1 MWLILE
7 YTPRGRGITIIKTNN
22 LKLKTQ
28 TVKKIHIKK
37 VIKMK
42 IIKKVKDMVFTVSGC
57 LFMLLVLFY
66 LRFYEF
72 KPIYKPTSL

>member
-1 MWLILE
+1 
-7 YTPRGRGITIIKTNN
+7 
-22 LKLKTQ
+22 
-28 TVKKIHIKK
+28 
-37 VIKMK
+37 MK